1 MIQMRV
7 FEQEEV
13 VQRLAVEAARLSLK
27 LARNQYDQGLIDYL
41 SVAVLETTA
50 LNNERTYIT
59 LAGNRFG
66 ASLRL
71 IAALGGGW
79 SAQDLKSVDDSGNPT
94 ADPSKAVPTN
104 CLRLGQGCD

>member
-1 MIQMRV
+1 MVQLRV

-13 VQRLAVEAARLSLK
+13 VQRLAVESARLSLR

-41 SVAVLETTA
+41 GVAVLETTA

-59 LAGNRFG
+59 LVGNRFG

-71 IAALGGGW
+71 ISALGGGW
-79 SAQDLKSVDDSGNPT
+79 SAQDLKRLDDSGNPT
-94 ADPSKAVPTN
+94 ANPSETVPTN
-104 CLRLGQGCD
+104 CLRLGKGCD